1 MEKIIF
7 FKNNI
12 EGLTDQNGQNLKPVK
27 TELKNGQKGYYLPA
41 FFFNHFIDKI
51 ETAEILNFDQIKPN
65 PELIEE
71 QPTTW
76 KKVKNFFG
84 L

>member
-7 FKNNI
+7 FKNKI

-27 TELKNGQKGYYLPA
+27 TQLKNGKTGYYLPA
-41 FFFNHFIDKI
+41 FFINHFIDKI
-51 ETAEILNFDQIKPN
+51 ESAEILNFDQIKPN
-65 PELIEE
+65 PELIVE

-76 KKVKNFFG
+76 QKIKNLIG